1 MVIICS
7 RRGWFLC
14 RTLSSKKLKAHIG
27 KSEMRRGR
35 VKVYISVGFLH
46 ISEINK
52 ILGKVGITNM
62 AYLTTT
68 GSGQPVLILKEGT
81 TRSRGKE
88 AQRNNIMAARVIGEV
103 LKTTLGP
110 RGMDKMLIDSLGD
123 ITITN
128 DGAAIL
134 KEIDVE
140 HPAAKMM
147 VEIAKTQDDMVGDGT
162 TSAVVLA
169 SELLKRAEELLEQ
182 NIHPTILVSGF
193 RKASQK
199 AIEVINKTAVPL
211 DINDRKTLLK
221 VALTSMSSKAIGGA
235 KDHLAEIS
243 IDAVKQI
250 AEQRG
255 EKTIADI
262 DNIQLI
268 KKTGK
273 SLLET
278 ELIQGIIIDKEVVN
292 PGMLKMKE
300 NAKIALIDS
309 ALEIEKT
316 EISAEIRIKD
326 PTQMKAFLDQENDMM
341 QDMVV
346 KIKAS
351 GANVIF
357 CQKGID
363 DMVQHFLAKEG
374 IIAARRVKES
384 DMEKLARA
392 TGGRIISDLD
402 DLKKADLGSAGL
414 VEERKIGDDKMIFV
428 EKCKD
433 PHSVAILIRA
443 GLERMVDEAERAMT
457 DSLSVVSDV
466 IENSQIVPGGGAI
479 EIEIAKELRKYA
491 TKVGGREQLA
501 VEAFADAVEV
511 IPRTLAE
518 NAGLEP
524 IDILVEL
531 RSTHDKADGK
541 FTGINVFTG
550 KLQDSVANGVI
561 EPIVVKEQAI
571 KSAAESAAMILRIDD
586 VITAKA
592 PKAPAGGPGG
602 MPGGMGE
609 E

>member
-1 MVIICS
+1 VE
-7 RRGWFLC
+7 
-14 RTLSSKKLKAHIG
+14 
-27 KSEMRRGR
+27 SE
-35 VKVYISVGFLH
+35 V
-46 ISEINK
+46 NK
-52 ILGKVGITNM
+52 M

-88 AQRNNIMAARVIGEV
+88 AQRNNIMAARVVGEV

-110 RGMDKMLIDSLGD
+110 RGMDKMLVDSLGD

-134 KEIDVE
+134 NEIDVE

-162 TSAVVLA
+162 TTTVVLA
-169 SELLKRAEELLEQ
+169 SELLKKAEELLDQ
-182 NIHPTILVSGF
+182 NIHPTILVSGY
-193 RKASQK
+193 RKAAQK
-199 AIEVINKTAVPL
+199 AIEIIGKTAVPV
-211 DINDRKTLLK
+211 DIKDKKTLLK
-221 VALTSMSSKAIGGA
+221 VALTSMSSKAVGA
-235 KDHLAEIS
+235 AREHLAQIAIE
-243 IDAVKQI
+243 AVMQI

-255 EKTIADI
+255 DKMLADI
-262 DNIQLI
+262 DNIQLV

-278 ELIQGIIIDKEVVN
+278 QLIRGIIVDKEVVH
-292 PGMLKMKE
+292 PGMPKKKE
-300 NAKIALIDS
+300 NAKIALLDS

-316 EISAEIRIKD
+316 EMSAEIRIRD
-326 PTQMKAFLDQENDMM
+326 PSQMKAFLDQETSMM
-341 QDMVV
+341 QDMVQ

-351 GANVIF
+351 KADVVF

-384 DMEKLARA
+384 DMEKLSRA
-392 TGGRIISDLD
+392 TGARIVSDLD
-402 DLKKADLGSAGL
+402 DLKAKDLGLAGI
-414 VEERKIGDDKMIFV
+414 VEERRIGDDKMLFV

-433 PHSVAILIRA
+433 PHSLAILIRA

-457 DSLSVVSDV
+457 DALSVVSDV
-466 IENSQIVPGGGAI
+466 IENNKIVAGGGAV
-479 EIEIAKELRKYA
+479 EIEVAKELRRYA

-524 IDILVEL
+524 IDVLVDL
-531 RSTHDKADGK
+531 RSAHEKEDGK
-541 FTGINVFTG
+541 YIGINVFTG
-550 KLQDSVANGVI
+550 KTQNSLDNGVI
-561 EPIVVKEQAI
+561 EPISVKEQAI

-592 PKAPAGGPGG
+592 PKGGPGGPGGPGG
-602 MPGGMGE
+602 MPGGEGE
-609 E
+609 D